1 MAKIKHNNFIDTVDE
16 VISGAKKE
24 GVLHLYAED
33 EVLNGRTLQIRG
45 KKMFHF
51 GTTGYLGLEQDNRLK
66 EAAITA
72 IQKYGTQFPLSKTYI
87 SNPLYSELEN
97 KIEAM
102 YGISPIITKNSTL
115 GHLAV
120 IPTVVRDE
128 DGVILDH
135 QVHWSVQNACQ
146 LLKIR
151 GIPVEMIR
159 HSNLDMLEDKIK
171 FLTTRCN
178 KIWYMADGVYSMFG
192 DYAPIRELMELCKK
206 YPQLHLYFDDVH
218 GMSWKGKNGTGYVL
232 DILKELPEN
241 VVLFGTLSKTFG
253 ASGATLLCTDSR
265 LREKIKNFGG
275 PLTFSAQLEPASVA
289 AAIASADI
297 HLSPEITS
305 LQCDLSEKIEY
316 FKSLL
321 EKTTLPMIAL
331 NNSPVFFLGTAM
343 PLTAYKMVQRLFNEG
358 FYVNPAIYPAVP
370 IKNTGIRTTLSRHNQ
385 KEEIKALVEAME
397 YHYPKALEESGNS
410 LNKVNTAFG
419 IMETILPIETHKK
432 KNFPSDVMKKCVPD
446 DLRQTITFSEE
457 NVEIKTDLVLQYETS
472 IEKINKKNWNEI
484 LGRRS
489 TFDWEGLS
497 FLENAFTNPN
507 YPENNWDFHYY
518 VIKDKN
524 GIPVLATFFTY
535 GLWKD
540 DMLAPESISLQ
551 LEEKRKQN
559 PLYLTSKVL
568 GMGSLFTEGNH
579 CYINKAHPLAEEA
592 IMLLLEQVETLYH
605 QLNADMVVLRD
616 FEVDEKLNRI
626 FHNQGFLK
634 ISMPETCI
642 IENTQWSS
650 IEEFSASL
658 SSRSR
663 KHFTKEILPFEQAFD
678 IVIKNHLTNEE
689 LEQAYKLY
697 LNVKNINH
705 AINTFTYPI
714 EVFQKMEKH
723 SGWEFILLYLK
734 NEISNPLVG
743 ILFCYKNTSHT
754 YVPALIGMD
763 YDYAKEFQ
771 LYRQLL
777 FQAIKRARELN
788 LNKIDFGVSATF
800 EKRKLGATIIPKVAY
815 IQARDNFSMELMG
828 TLQNEDKTRSGN

>member
-33 EVLNGRTLQIRG
+33 QILNGRTLQIQG

-72 IQKYGTQFPLSKTYI
+72 IRKYGTQFPLSKTYI
-87 SNPLYSELEN
+87 SNPLYSELES
-97 KIEAM
+97 KIEKM
-102 YGISPIITKNSTL
+102 YGIPPIITKNSTL

-159 HSNLDMLEDKIK
+159 HSNMDMLEDKIK
-171 FLTTRCN
+171 HLATRCN

-192 DYAPIRELMELCKK
+192 DFAPIPDLMQLSKK
-206 YPQLHLYFDDVH
+206 YPQLQLYFDDVH
-218 GMSWKGKNGTGYVL
+218 GMSWSGKNGTGYVL
-232 DILKELPEN
+232 NILKSLPDN
-241 VVLFGTLSKTFG
+241 VLLFGTLSKTFG
-253 ASGATLLCTDSR
+253 ASGATLLCTDNR

-297 HLSPEITS
+297 HLSTEITS
-305 LQCDLSEKIEY
+305 LQSDLSEKIEY

-321 EKTTLPMIAL
+321 EKTDLPMIAL

-370 IKNTGIRTTLSRHNQ
+370 IKNTGIRITLSRHNQ

-397 YHYPKALEESGNS
+397 YHFPKALEESGNS
-410 LNKVNTAFG
+410 QHKVYKAFG
-419 IMETILPIETHKK
+419 MAETVSTVGNLEP
-432 KNFPSDVMKKCVPD
+432 
-446 DLRQTITFSEE
+446 
-457 NVEIKTDLVLQYETS
+457 KTDLKLQYETA
-472 IEKINKKNWNEI
+472 IEKINKQNWNEL
-484 LGRRS
+484 LGKQS
-489 TFDWEGLS
+489 TFDWDGLC
-497 FLENAFTNPN
+497 FLENAFKNSD

-518 VIKDKN
+518 IISDNN
-524 GIPVLATFFTY
+524 GVPLVATFFTY

-540 DMLAPESISLQ
+540 DMLAPESVSLQ

-579 CYINKAHPLAEEA
+579 CYINKTHPLAEEA
-592 IMLLLEQVETLYH
+592 ITLLLEQVEIVYH
-605 QLNADMVVLRD
+605 KLNADMLVLRD
-616 FEVDEKLNRI
+616 FEEDEQLNRI

-634 ISMPETCI
+634 INMPETCI
-642 IENTQWSS
+642 IQNNKWDSV
-650 IEEFSASL
+650 EEFSASL
-658 SSRSR
+658 SPRSR
-663 KHFTKEILPFEQAFD
+663 KHFRKEVLPFEQAFD
-678 IVIKNHLTNEE
+678 IIIKDQLTNEE
-689 LEQAYKLY
+689 SEQAYKLY
-697 LNVKNINH
+697 QNVKNNNH
-705 AINTFTYPI
+705 AINTFTYPL
-714 EVFQKMEKH
+714 EVFKKMESNPH
-723 SGWEFILLYLK
+723 WEFILLYLK
-734 NEISNPLVG
+734 NKEKEEITNPLVG
-743 ILFCYKNTSHT
+743 ILFCYKNTAHT

-763 YDYAKEFQ
+763 YSYAKEFQ

-777 FQAIKRARELN
+777 FQGIKRARELN

-828 TLQNEDKTRSGN
+828 TLQNEDKTHSGN

>member
-16 VISGAKKE
+16 VIAGAKKE

-33 EVLNGRTLQIRG
+33 QILNGRTLQIKG

-51 GTTGYLGLEQDNRLK
+51 GTTGYLGLEQDIRLK
-66 EAAITA
+66 EAAIAA
-72 IQKYGTQFPLSKTYI
+72 IHQYGTQFPLSKTYI
-87 SNPLYSELEN
+87 SNPLYSELES
-97 KIEAM
+97 KIEKM
-102 YGISPIITKNSTL
+102 YGIPPIITKNSTL

-159 HSNLDMLEDKIK
+159 HNNLNMLEDKIK
-171 FLTTRCN
+171 YLATRCN

-192 DYAPIRELMELCKK
+192 DFAPIPELMELCKK
-206 YPQLHLYFDDVH
+206 YPQLQLYFDDVH
-218 GMSWKGKNGTGYVL
+218 GMSWRGKNGTGYVL
-232 DILKELPEN
+232 DILKSLPNN
-241 VVLFGTLSKTFG
+241 VLLFGTLSKTFG
-253 ASGATLLCTDSR
+253 ASGATLLCTDNR

-297 HLSPEITS
+297 HLSSEITS

-321 EKTTLPMIAL
+321 EKTALPMIAL

-343 PLTAYKMVQRLFNEG
+343 PLTAYKMVQRLFKEG

-370 IKNTGIRTTLSRHNQ
+370 IKNTGIRITLSRHNQ

-397 YHYPKALEESGNS
+397 YHFPKALEESGNS
-410 LNKVNTAFG
+410 QHKVNKAFG
-419 IMETILPIETHKK
+419 IVETLSTVGNLEP
-432 KNFPSDVMKKCVPD
+432 
-446 DLRQTITFSEE
+446 
-457 NVEIKTDLVLQYETS
+457 KTNLKLQYETA
-472 IEKINKKNWNEI
+472 IEKINKQNWNEL
-484 LGRRS
+484 LGKQS
-489 TFDWEGLS
+489 TFDWDGLC
-497 FLENAFTNPN
+497 FLENAFKNSN

-518 VIKDKN
+518 LITDKK
-524 GIPVLATFFTY
+524 GTPLVATFFTY

-540 DMLAPESISLQ
+540 DMLAAESISLQ

-568 GMGSLFTEGNH
+568 GMGSLFTEGDH

-605 QLNADMVVLRD
+605 QLNADMLVLRD
-616 FEVDEKLNRI
+616 FEEDEQWNRI

-634 ISMPETCI
+634 INMPETCI
-642 IENTQWSS
+642 IQNSKWDSV
-650 IEEFSASL
+650 EEFSAAL

-663 KHFTKEILPFEQAFD
+663 KHFMKEILPFEQAFD
-678 IVIKNHLTNEE
+678 IIIKDQLTNQES
-689 LEQAYKLY
+689 EQAYKLY
-697 LNVKNINH
+697 QNVKNNNH

-714 EVFQKMEKH
+714 EVFQKME
-723 SGWEFILLYLK
+723 SNRQWEFILLYLK
-734 NEISNPLVG
+734 NKEKEEITKPLVG
-743 ILFCYKNTSHT
+743 ILFCYKNTENT

-763 YDYAKEFQ
+763 YSYAKEFQ

-777 FQAIKRARELN
+777 FQGIKRARKLN

-800 EKRKLGATIIPKVAY
+800 EKRKLGASIIPKVAY

-828 TLQNEDKTRSGN
+828 TLQNEDKTR

>member
-33 EVLNGRTLQIRG
+33 QILNGRTLQIKG
-45 KKMFHF
+45 KNMFHF
-51 GTTGYLGLEQDNRLK
+51 GTTGYLGLEQDVRLK
-66 EAAITA
+66 EAAIAA
-72 IQKYGTQFPLSKTYI
+72 IQHYGTQFPLSKTYI
-87 SNPLYSELEN
+87 SNPLYNELES
-97 KIEAM
+97 KIETM
-102 YGISPIITKNSTL
+102 YGIPPIITKNSTL

-159 HSNLDMLEDKIK
+159 HSNLNMLEDKIK
-171 FLTTRCN
+171 YLSTRCN

-192 DYAPIRELMELCKK
+192 DYAPIQDLMELCKK
-206 YPQLHLYFDDVH
+206 FPQLHLYFDDVH

-232 DILKELPEN
+232 HILKELPEN
-241 VVLFGTLSKTFG
+241 VLLFGTLSKTFG

-305 LQCDLSEKIEY
+305 LQYDLSDKIEY

-321 EKTTLPMIAL
+321 ENTTLPMIAL

-343 PLTAYKMVQRLFNEG
+343 PLTAYKMAQRLFNEG

-370 IKNTGIRTTLSRHNQ
+370 IKNTGIRITLSRHNQ
-385 KEEIKALVEAME
+385 KEEIKTLVEAME
-397 YHYPKALEESGNS
+397 YHFPKALEESGNNP
-410 LNKVNTAFG
+410 NKVKEAFG
-419 IMETILPIETHKK
+419 IVETIQQI
-432 KNFPSDVMKKCVPD
+432 KNVG
-446 DLRQTITFSEE
+446 
-457 NVEIKTDLVLQYETS
+457 IKTGLVLQYETS
-472 IEKINKKNWNEI
+472 IERINKKNWNVL
-484 LGRRS
+484 LGKQS

-592 IMLLLEQVETLYH
+592 IVLLLEQVETLYH
-605 QLNADMVVLRD
+605 QLNANMLVLRD
-616 FEVDEKLNRI
+616 FEEDEQLNRI

-634 ISMPETCI
+634 INMPETCI
-642 IENTQWSS
+642 IQNTGWNSV
-650 IEEFSASL
+650 EEFATTL
-658 SSRSR
+658 SPRSR
-663 KHFTKEILPFEQAFD
+663 KHFMKEILPFEQAFN
-678 IVIKNHLTNEE
+678 IVIKGKLTTVE
-689 LEQAYKLY
+689 LEQTYKLY
-697 LNVKNINH
+697 QNVKNNNH

-714 EVFQKMEKH
+714 DVFQKMEEH
-723 SGWEFILLYLK
+723 SDWEFILLYLK
-734 NEISNPLVG
+734 EEISNPLVG
-743 ILFCYKNTSHT
+743 IMFCYKNTNHT
-754 YVPALIGMD
+754 YVPSLIGMD
-763 YDYAKEFQ
+763 YTWAKEFQ

-777 FQAIKRARELN
+777 FQAIKRAKQLN
-788 LNKIDFGVSATF
+788 LTKIDFGFSATF
-800 EKRKLGATIIPKVAY
+800 EKKKLGATIIPKVAY

-828 TLQNEDKTRSGN
+828 TLQNEEKTSPAK

>member
-1 MAKIKHNNFIDTVDE
+1 MAKIKHNNFIDTVDG

-33 EVLNGRTLQIRG
+33 QILNGRTLQIKG

-51 GTTGYLGLEQDNRLK
+51 GTTGYLGLEQDIRLK
-66 EAAITA
+66 EAAIIA
-72 IQKYGTQFPLSKTYI
+72 IQHYGTQFPLSKTYI
-87 SNPLYSELEN
+87 SNPLYNELES
-97 KIEAM
+97 KIEKM
-102 YGISPIITKNSTL
+102 YGIPPIITKNSTL

-146 LLKIR
+146 LLKTR
-151 GIPVEMIR
+151 GIPIEMIR
-159 HSNLDMLEDKIK
+159 HNNLNMLEDKIK
-171 FLTTRCN
+171 YLATRCN

-192 DYAPIRELMELCKK
+192 DFAPIPELMELCKK

-218 GMSWKGKNGTGYVL
+218 GMSWRGKNGTGYVL
-232 DILKELPEN
+232 DILKSLPDN
-241 VVLFGTLSKTFG
+241 VLLFGTLSKTFG
-253 ASGATLLCTDSR
+253 ASGATLLCTDNR

-275 PLTFSAQLEPASVA
+275 PLTFSAQLEPASIA
-289 AAIASADI
+289 AAIASANI

-305 LQCDLSEKIEY
+305 LQFDLSEKIEY

-321 EKTTLPMIAL
+321 EKTDLPMIAL

-343 PLTAYKMVQRLFNEG
+343 PLTAYKMVQRLFKEG

-370 IKNTGIRTTLSRHNQ
+370 IKNTGIRITLSRHNQ

-397 YHYPKALEESGNS
+397 YHFPKALEESGNS
-410 LNKVNTAFG
+410 QHKVNKAFD
-419 IMETILPIETHKK
+419 IVETVSTVGNLEP
-432 KNFPSDVMKKCVPD
+432 
-446 DLRQTITFSEE
+446 
-457 NVEIKTDLVLQYETS
+457 KTDLIVQYKTS
-472 IEKINKKNWNEI
+472 IEKINKQNWNKL
-484 LGRRS
+484 LGKQS
-489 TFDWEGLS
+489 TFDWDGLC
-497 FLENAFTNPN
+497 FLENAFKNSD

-518 VIKDKN
+518 LITDNKGTPLV
-524 GIPVLATFFTY
+524 ATFFTY

-540 DMLAPESISLQ
+540 DMLAAESISLQ

-568 GMGSLFTEGNH
+568 GMGSLFTEGDH
-579 CYINKAHPLAEEA
+579 CYINKTHPLAEEA
-592 IMLLLEQVETLYH
+592 IILLLEQVETLYH
-605 QLNADMVVLRD
+605 QLNADMLVLRD
-616 FEVDEKLNRI
+616 FEEDEEWNRI

-634 ISMPETCI
+634 INMPETCI
-642 IENTQWSS
+642 IQNNKWDNV
-650 IEEFSASL
+650 EEFSAAL

-663 KHFTKEILPFEQAFD
+663 KHFMKEILPFEQAFD
-678 IVIKNHLTNEE
+678 IVIKDRLTNEE
-689 LEQAYKLY
+689 SDRAYELY
-697 LNVKNINH
+697 QNVKNNNH

-714 EVFQKMEKH
+714 EVFQKME
-723 SGWEFILLYLK
+723 SNPQWEFILLYLK
-734 NEISNPLVG
+734 NKEKEEIANPLVG
-743 ILFCYKNTSHT
+743 ILFCYKNTAHT

-763 YDYAKEFQ
+763 YSYAKEFQ

-777 FQAIKRARELN
+777 FQGIKRARELN

-828 TLQNEDKTRSGN
+828 TLQNQP

>member
-33 EVLNGRTLQIRG
+33 QILNGRTLQIKG
-45 KKMFHF
+45 KNMFHF
-51 GTTGYLGLEQDNRLK
+51 GTTGYLGLEQDIRLK
-66 EAAITA
+66 EAAIAA
-72 IQKYGTQFPLSKTYI
+72 IQQYGTQFPLSKTYI
-87 SNPLYSELEN
+87 SNPLYNELES
-97 KIEAM
+97 KIEKM
-102 YGISPIITKNSTL
+102 YGIPPIITKNSTL

-159 HSNLDMLEDKIK
+159 HCNLDMLEDKIK
-171 FLTTRCN
+171 YLATRCN

-192 DYAPIRELMELCKK
+192 DFAPIQDLMELCKK

-232 DILKELPEN
+232 DILKNLPDN
-241 VVLFGTLSKTFG
+241 VLLFGTLSKTFG
-253 ASGATLLCTDSR
+253 ASGATLLCTDNRS
-265 LREKIKNFGG
+265 REKIKNFGG

-297 HLSPEITS
+297 HLSPEITV
-305 LQCDLSEKIEY
+305 LQSDLSNKIEY

-321 EKTTLPMIAL
+321 KKTALPMIAL

-343 PLTAYKMVQRLFNEG
+343 PLTAYKLVQRLFNEG

-370 IKNTGIRTTLSRHNQ
+370 IKNTGIRITLSRHNQ

-397 YHYPKALEESGNS
+397 YHFPKALEESGNS
-410 LNKVNTAFG
+410 LHKVMKAFG
-419 IMETILPIETHKK
+419 IEAINQAHEGLEKET
-432 KNFPSDVMKKCVPD
+432 
-446 DLRQTITFSEE
+446 
-457 NVEIKTDLVLQYETS
+457 VLQLQCETS
-472 IEKINKKNWNEI
+472 IEKINKQNWNEL
-484 LGRRS
+484 LGKQS
-489 TFDWEGLS
+489 TFDWEGLC
-497 FLENAFTNPN
+497 FLENTFTNLDC
-507 YPENNWDFHYY
+507 PENNWDFHYY
-518 VIKDKN
+518 IIKDQK

-535 GLWKD
+535 GIWKD
-540 DMLAPESISLQ
+540 DMLAPESVSLQ
-551 LEEKRKQN
+551 LEEKRMQN

-579 CYINKAHPLAEEA
+579 CYINKTHPLAEKA
-592 IMLLLEQVETLYH
+592 VILLLEQIETLYH
-605 QLNADMVVLRD
+605 KLDADMLVLRD
-616 FEVDEKLNRI
+616 FEEDEELNRI

-634 ISMPETCI
+634 INMPETCI
-642 IENTQWSS
+642 IKNNKWDS
-650 IEEFSASL
+650 IEEFSTTL
-658 SSRSR
+658 SPRSR
-663 KHFTKEILPFEQAFD
+663 KHFIKEILPFEQAFD
-678 IVIKNHLTNEE
+678 IVIKEQLSAEE
-689 LEQAYKLY
+689 AEQGYKLY
-697 LNVKNINH
+697 QNVKNNNH

-714 EVFQKMEKH
+714 EVFQKMGNH
-723 SGWEFILLYLK
+723 PQWEFILLYLK
-734 NEISNPLVG
+734 NKEKEEITNPFVG
-743 ILFCYKNTSHT
+743 ILFCYKNTAHT

-763 YDYAKEFQ
+763 YFYAKEFQ

-777 FQAIKRARELN
+777 FQAIKRAKQLN
-788 LNKIDFGVSATF
+788 LTKIDFGVSATF
-800 EKRKLGATIIPKVAY
+800 EKRKLGATVIPKVAY

-828 TLQNEDKTRSGN
+828 TLQNEEKTSLAK

>member
-33 EVLNGRTLQIRG
+33 QILNGRMLQIKG

-51 GTTGYLGLEQDNRLK
+51 GTTGYLGLEQDIRLK
-66 EAAITA
+66 KAAIAA
-72 IQKYGTQFPLSKTYI
+72 IQQYGTQFPLSKTYI
-87 SNPLYSELEN
+87 SNPLYSELES
-97 KIEAM
+97 KIEKM
-102 YGISPIITKNSTL
+102 YGIPPIITKNSTL

-120 IPTVVRDE
+120 IPTMVRDG

-159 HSNLDMLEDKIK
+159 HSNLNMLEDKIK
-171 FLTTRCN
+171 QLTTRCD

-192 DYAPIRELMELCKK
+192 DFAPIQDLMELCEK

-232 DILKELPEN
+232 DILKNLPDN
-241 VVLFGTLSKTFG
+241 VLLFGTLSKTFG
-253 ASGATLLCTDSR
+253 ASGATLLCTDNR

-297 HLSPEITS
+297 HLSPEITI
-305 LQCDLSEKIEY
+305 LQSDLSEKIEY

-321 EKTTLPMIAL
+321 KKTALPMIAL

-343 PLTAYKMVQRLFNEG
+343 PLTAYKLVQRLFNEG

-370 IKNTGIRTTLSRHNQ
+370 IKNTGIRITLSRHNQ

-397 YHYPKALEESGNS
+397 YHFPKALEESGNS
-410 LNKVNTAFG
+410 LHKVMKAFG
-419 IMETILPIETHKK
+419 IEAINQAHEGLEKET
-432 KNFPSDVMKKCVPD
+432 
-446 DLRQTITFSEE
+446 
-457 NVEIKTDLVLQYETS
+457 VLQLQCETS
-472 IEKINKKNWNEI
+472 IEKINKQNWNEL
-484 LGRRS
+484 LGKQS
-489 TFDWEGLS
+489 TFDWEGLC
-497 FLENAFTNPN
+497 FLENTFTNLDC
-507 YPENNWDFHYY
+507 PENNWDFHYY
-518 VIKDKN
+518 IIKDQK

-535 GLWKD
+535 GIWKD
-540 DMLAPESISLQ
+540 DMLAPESVSLQ

-579 CYINKAHPLAEEA
+579 CYINKTHPLAEKA
-592 IMLLLEQVETLYH
+592 VILLLEQIETLYH
-605 QLNADMVVLRD
+605 KLDADMLVLRD
-616 FEVDEKLNRI
+616 FEEDEELNRI

-634 ISMPETCI
+634 INMPETCI
-642 IENTQWSS
+642 IKNNKWDS
-650 IEEFSASL
+650 IEEFSTTL
-658 SSRSR
+658 SPRSR
-663 KHFTKEILPFEQAFD
+663 KHFIKEILPFEQAFD
-678 IVIKNHLTNEE
+678 IVIKEQLSAEE
-689 LEQAYKLY
+689 AEQGHKLY
-697 LNVKNINH
+697 QNVKNNNH

-714 EVFQKMEKH
+714 EVFQKMGNH
-723 SGWEFILLYLK
+723 PQWEFILLYLK
-734 NEISNPLVG
+734 NKEKEEITNPFVG
-743 ILFCYKNTSHT
+743 ILFCYKNTAHT

-763 YDYAKEFQ
+763 YSYAKEFQ

-777 FQAIKRARELN
+777 FQAIKRAKQLN
-788 LNKIDFGVSATF
+788 LTKIDFGVSATF
-800 EKRKLGATIIPKVAY
+800 EKRKLGATVIPKVAY

-828 TLQNEDKTRSGN
+828 TLQNEDKTR

>member
-33 EVLNGRTLQIRG
+33 KNLNGRTLQIKG
-45 KKMFHF
+45 QKMFHF
-51 GTTGYLGLEQDNRLK
+51 GTTGYLGLEQDIRLK
-66 EAAITA
+66 EAAIAA
-72 IQKYGTQFPLSKTYI
+72 IQNYGTQFPLSKTYI
-87 SNPLYSELEN
+87 SNPLYNELES

-102 YGISPIITKNSTL
+102 YGIPPIITKNSTL

-171 FLTTRCN
+171 YLVTRCN

-192 DYAPIRELMELCKK
+192 DFAPIPDLMELCKK

-218 GMSWKGKNGTGYVL
+218 GMSWRGKNGTGYVL
-232 DILKELPEN
+232 DILKSLPDN
-241 VVLFGTLSKTFG
+241 VLLFGTLSKTFG
-253 ASGATLLCTDSR
+253 ASGATLLCTDNR

-297 HLSPEITS
+297 HLSPEITV
-305 LQCDLSEKIEY
+305 LQSDLSEKIEY

-321 EKTTLPMIAL
+321 VKSTLPMIAL

-370 IKNTGIRTTLSRHNQ
+370 IKNTGIRITLSRHNQ

-397 YHYPKALEESGNS
+397 YHFPKALEESGNS
-410 LNKVNTAFG
+410 LNKVKKAFG
-419 IMETILPIETHKK
+419 IVGTIQQIE
-432 KNFPSDVMKKCVPD
+432 N
-446 DLRQTITFSEE
+446 L
-457 NVEIKTDLVLQYETS
+457 EIKTNLLLQYETS
-472 IEKINKKNWNEI
+472 IEKINKQNWNEL
-484 LGRRS
+484 LGKQS

-497 FLENAFTNPN
+497 FLENAFTNSDC
-507 YPENNWDFHYY
+507 PENNWDFHYY

-524 GIPVLATFFTY
+524 EIPIIATFFTY

-540 DMLAPESISLQ
+540 DMLAPESVSLQ

-579 CYINKAHPLAEEA
+579 CYINKTHPLVEEA

-605 QLNADMVVLRD
+605 QLNADMLVLRD
-616 FEVDEKLNRI
+616 FEEDEQLNRI

-634 ISMPETCI
+634 INMPETCI
-642 IENTQWSS
+642 IQNTKWDC
-650 IEEFSASL
+650 IEDFSASL
-658 SSRSR
+658 SPRSR
-663 KHFTKEILPFEQAFD
+663 KHFMKEILPFEKAFD
-678 IVIKNHLTNEE
+678 IVIKDKLTTEE
-689 LEQAYKLY
+689 SEQAYKLY
-697 LNVKNINH
+697 QNVKNNNH

-714 EVFQKMEKH
+714 EVFQKME
-723 SGWEFILLYLK
+723 GNPQWEFILLYLK
-734 NEISNPLVG
+734 NKEKEEITNTLVG
-743 ILFCYKNTSHT
+743 ILFCYKNTVHT
-754 YVPALIGMD
+754 YVPALIGVD
-763 YDYAKEFQ
+763 YSYAKEFQ

-800 EKRKLGATIIPKVAY
+800 EKRKLGATVIPKVAY

-828 TLQNEDKTRSGN
+828 TLQNEDKKRSGN

>member
-16 VISGAKKE
+16 VIAGAKKE

-33 EVLNGRTLQIRG
+33 QILNGRTLQIKG

-87 SNPLYSELEN
+87 SNPLYSELES

-102 YGISPIITKNSTL
+102 YGIPPIITKNSTL

-159 HSNLDMLEDKIK
+159 HNNLNMLEDKIK
-171 FLTTRCN
+171 YLATRCK

-192 DYAPIRELMELCKK
+192 DFAPIPDLMELCKK
-206 YPQLHLYFDDVH
+206 YPQLQLYFDDVH
-218 GMSWKGKNGTGYVL
+218 GMSWRGKNGTGYVL
-232 DILKELPEN
+232 DVLKSLPDN
-241 VVLFGTLSKTFG
+241 VLLFGTLSKTFG
-253 ASGATLLCTDSR
+253 ASGATLLCTDNR

-289 AAIASADI
+289 AAIASANI
-297 HLSPEITS
+297 HLSPEIIS

-343 PLTAYKMVQRLFNEG
+343 PLTAYKMVQRLFKEG

-370 IKNTGIRTTLSRHNQ
+370 IKNTGIRITLSRHNQ

-397 YHYPKALEESGNS
+397 YHFPIALEESGNS
-410 LNKVNTAFG
+410 QHKVNKAFG
-419 IMETILPIETHKK
+419 IVETISTVGNLEPK
-432 KNFPSDVMKKCVPD
+432 KN
-446 DLRQTITFSEE
+446 
-457 NVEIKTDLVLQYETS
+457 LVLQYEVS
-472 IEKINKKNWNEI
+472 IEKINKQNWNEL
-484 LGRRS
+484 LGKQS

-497 FLENAFTNPN
+497 FLENVFKNSD

-518 VIKDKN
+518 IIKDKK

-579 CYINKAHPLAEEA
+579 CYINKTHPLAKEA

-605 QLNADMVVLRD
+605 QLNADMLVLRD
-616 FEVDEKLNRI
+616 FEEEEQLNHI

-634 ISMPETCI
+634 INMPETCI
-642 IENTQWSS
+642 IQNAIWNT
-650 IEEFSASL
+650 IEEYSASL
-658 SSRSR
+658 SHRSR
-663 KHFTKEILPFEQAFD
+663 KHFLKEVLPLEQAFD
-678 IVIKNHLTNEE
+678 IVIKNQLTNEE

-714 EVFQKMEKH
+714 EVFQKME
-723 SGWEFILLYLK
+723 SNPQWEFILLYLK
-734 NEISNPLVG
+734 NKEKKEITNPLVG
-743 ILFCYKNTSHT
+743 ILFCYKNTAHT

-763 YDYAKEFQ
+763 YSYAKEFQ

-777 FQAIKRARELN
+777 FQAIKRAKQLN
-788 LNKIDFGVSATF
+788 LTKIDFGVSATF

-828 TLQNEDKTRSGN
+828 TLQNEDKTR

>member
-33 EVLNGRTLQIRG
+33 EVLNGRTLQIKG

-87 SNPLYSELEN
+87 SNPLYSELET

-241 VVLFGTLSKTFG
+241 VLLFGTLSKTFG

-275 PLTFSAQLEPASVA
+275 PLTFSAQLELASVA

-297 HLSPEITS
+297 HLSTEITS
-305 LQCDLSEKIEY
+305 LQYDLLEKIEY

-321 EKTTLPMIAL
+321 EKTSLPMIAL

-370 IKNTGIRTTLSRHNQ
+370 IKNTGIRITLSRHNQ
-385 KEEIKALVEAME
+385 KEEIKSLVEAME
-397 YHYPKALEESGNS
+397 YHFPKALEATGNS
-410 LNKVNTAFG
+410 QNKVMKAFG
-419 IMETILPIETHKK
+419 MDERIKPEENFKK
-432 KNFPSDVMKKCVPD
+432 KTT
-446 DLRQTITFSEE
+446 L
-457 NVEIKTDLVLQYETS
+457 LLQYETS
-472 IEKINKKNWNEI
+472 IEKINKQNWNE
-484 LGRRS
+484 LLSKQS
-489 TFDWEGLS
+489 TFDWEGLC
-497 FLENAFTNPN
+497 FLENTFTNLDC
-507 YPENNWDFHYY
+507 PENNWDFHYY
-518 VIKDKN
+518 VITDKN
-524 GIPVLATFFTY
+524 RVPVLATFFTY

-540 DMLAPESISLQ
+540 DMLAPKSISLQ

-579 CYINKAHPLAEEA
+579 CYINKTHPLAEEA

-605 QLNADMVVLRD
+605 QLNADMLVLRD
-616 FEVDEKLNRI
+616 FEEDEQLNRI

-634 ISMPETCI
+634 INMPETCI
-642 IENTQWSS
+642 IQNTEWNS
-650 IEEFSASL
+650 IEEFSTSL
-658 SSRSR
+658 SPRSR
-663 KHFTKEILPFEQAFD
+663 KHFLKEVLPFEQSFD
-678 IVIKNHLTNEE
+678 IVIKDKLTKEE
-689 LEQAYKLY
+689 SEQGYKLY
-697 LNVKNINH
+697 QNVKNNNH

-714 EVFQKMEKH
+714 EVFQKMEEH
-723 SGWEFILLYLK
+723 SKWEFILLYLK
-734 NEISNPLVG
+734 NENTNPLVG
-743 ILFCYKNTSHT
+743 ILFCYKNTAHT
-754 YVPALIGMD
+754 YVPTLIGMD
-763 YDYAKEFQ
+763 YTHAKEFQ

-777 FQAIKRARELN
+777 FQTIKRAKELN
-788 LNKIDFGVSATF
+788 FNKIDFGVSATF

-828 TLQNEDKTRSGN
+828 TLQNEEKTR